1 EVVFVIRRQI
11 LQELD
16 HRPVHRS
23 ITQCARLLW
32 CARFFAEAHA
42 AQCATAALRALAHH
56 AAGAGAAVDVSLH
69 FLCDLLNGVAEHEA
83 IAALSHQSAFS
94 VDQIIACLI
103 SLAPRINTNPRII
116 LTSSLVLHALV
127 SYQPEDLAV
136 TSHTAAGLVK
146 VLSVWFELL
155 VGALNHSMLV
165 EDREICGMF
174 FAVTCQL
181 GVDVLR
187 LSKLLSNGRQTTDFV
202 QSILAD
208 DQEVDSLKQC
218 ARALDGSIHRVMLE
232 LVVFTKDNQ
241 KQIATEEYE
250 VFLKFLLDFFYGNA
264 ASDQLPDF
272 CDVLFSSGYLAML
285 PQVQI
290 ARNDTTIRKMST
302 LVLGE
307 MLKGLADKYLDVD
320 SSDSSCAR
328 DIHMGLIELQ
338 FGIEKPHSIGNQL
351 QKSQPYSLLVYIYF
365 YCQSSENPE
374 EATAPLLPYLV
385 EHILRLSK
393 SFNPP
398 SYIVK
403 ALWLMSTISSGSLA
417 SLDERVYL
425 EKATDRLVGMLHPEP
440 SVYYTHNPALLLWAF
455 TSQRIPNQVRVHVLS
470 EWFKTE
476 DSVPSELTS
485 EPIVWELLL
494 NILIQSK
501 EPTVLQNCVKSLY
514 SCLEE
519 TDEDSREDFGLI
531 IWPMLPGVLS
541 KALIAN
547 NNEIETNICYLL
559 ELSFML
565 VPVELEQNLCLKLAV
580 LTTAVFTKNN
590 EMETKSRYDFEYALL
605 LTYMNRPGF
614 LPSVLFASNS
624 LDNRVM
630 CIALQ
635 LLSYISLREDST
647 SERGASLLQL
657 VYMVLNSGPNT
668 PLVLTYSLEVSPSET
683 QQCNALRAL
692 MLRIQMLC
700 CRESKSQSSAG
711 WKTLSAIFKHAI
723 IFKNDPKLVAT
734 LTSQPWTQT
743 LICFQLTQNI
753 TDEFLTFTITWISLL
768 KITIKKAREE
778 KRSRMFK
785 QSLICKT
792 LLMLKKHLVV
802 EDGLIDVKHKILII
816 VKELLEDSDIQ
827 N

>member
-700 CRESKSQSSAG
+700 C
-711 WKTLSAIFKHAI
+711 
-723 IFKNDPKLVAT
+723 
-734 LTSQPWTQT
+734 
-743 LICFQLTQNI
+743 
-753 TDEFLTFTITWISLL
+753 
-768 KITIKKAREE
+768 
-778 KRSRMFK
+778 
-785 QSLICKT
+785 
-792 LLMLKKHLVV
+792 
-802 EDGLIDVKHKILII
+802 
-816 VKELLEDSDIQ
+816 
-827 N
+827 

>member
-635 LLSYISLREDST
+635 LLSYIYVRTWSVPPPARVYGSQLGAKHTAGSDLQSRGFAFGDAAMQRIEGTDVEDS
-647 SERGASLLQL
+647 
-657 VYMVLNSGPNT
+657 
-668 PLVLTYSLEVSPSET
+668 
-683 QQCNALRAL
+683 NA
-692 MLRIQMLC
+692 ML
-700 CRESKSQSSAG
+700 
-711 WKTLSAIFKHAI
+711 
-723 IFKNDPKLVAT
+723 
-734 LTSQPWTQT
+734 
-743 LICFQLTQNI
+743 
-753 TDEFLTFTITWISLL
+753 
-768 KITIKKAREE
+768 
-778 KRSRMFK
+778 
-785 QSLICKT
+785 
-792 LLMLKKHLVV
+792 
-802 EDGLIDVKHKILII
+802 
-816 VKELLEDSDIQ
+816 
-827 N
+827 